1 MSNQKGGW
9 GVTKKFGDHS
19 LKAHAFGGP
28 GITISP
34 SHTIY
39 IHKEHKLSVEQA
51 QECGEPIPMHRTF
64 LKLDPE
70 ARAKHLYEPMCFTK
84 WPAGI
89 KSTHFWKFE
98 WNDDRRREK
107 GSVWSNDG
115 WCASA
120 IKVKAEGKPLLNSPM
135 IKAVNVNQHK

>member
-1 MSNQKGGW
+1 M
-9 GVTKKFGDHS
+9 VVPAS
-19 LKAHAFGGP
+19 L
-28 GITISP
+28 SLSL

-39 IHKEHKLSVEQA
+39 IHKEHEHSVKLAE
-51 QECGEPIPMHRTF
+51 EHGEPRPMDRIF

-115 WCASA
+115 WSASA
-120 IKVKAEGKPLLNSPM
+120 IKVKAEGIPLLNSPM